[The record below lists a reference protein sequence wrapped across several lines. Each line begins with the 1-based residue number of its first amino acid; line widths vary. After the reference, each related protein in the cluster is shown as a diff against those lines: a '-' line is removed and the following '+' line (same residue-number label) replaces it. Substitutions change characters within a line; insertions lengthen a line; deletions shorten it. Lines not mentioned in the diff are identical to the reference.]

1 MNGTPSNNE
10 NEVLEETSL
19 KENLNSQKTGKN
31 IKKFIYP
38 AIVVILIPVIAFGAK
53 KYSDMKEKEHQ
64 ENLDFAV
71 LCEENYNITDYQFF
85 LEKYPESKY
94 NTEVEKRLNELQTMA
109 MGWEAIKDSKKLE
122 DFLNFKQQNNDEHY
136 NRLCNLKLDSIEW
149 SNAKSANTPDAY
161 QAYINQH
168 PNGTYVSEAI
178 IAKGEV
184 GYMNLTENELT
195 YIHETC
201 NQLCSALGVNN
212 ADSVAS
218 LLDLDLEE
226 FLHLQSPTLNDVT
239 QWIHGNEDQGTL
251 KSYII
256 SDSIKSQRAF
266 NSERGI
272 SYVSNFYVEQISTD
286 AQGVE
291 TRTPLT
297 ATVKQNRNFKIFSL
311 TLKHL

>member
-1 MNGTPSNNE
+1 MNDTPSNNE
-10 NEVLEETSL
+10 NEVIEQTSL
-19 KENLNSQKTGKN
+19 KENQNSKN
-31 IKKFIYP
+31 AVKDIKKFIYP
-38 AIVVILIPVIAFGAK
+38 TLFVLLIPIIAFGAK
-53 KYSDMKEKEHQ
+53 KYNDMKEEEHQ
-64 ENLDFAV
+64 ENLDYAV
-71 LCEENYNITDYQFF
+71 LCEENYNVTDYQSF

-94 NTEVEKRLNELQTMA
+94 NIEVEKRLNELQTMA
-109 MGWEAIKDSKKLE
+109 MEWEAIKDSKNTE
-122 DFLNFKQQNNDEHY
+122 DFINFRQQNNDEHY
-136 NRLCNLKLDSIEW
+136 NRLCDLKLDSMEW

-201 NQLCSALGVNN
+201 NQLFSALGVNN
-212 ADSVAS
+212 ADSVIS

-226 FLHLQSPTLNDVT
+226 FLHLQSPVQNDVA
-239 QWIHGNEDQGTL
+239 QWIHGNKDQGTL
-251 KSYII
+251 RSYII
-256 SDSIKSQRAF
+256 TDSIKSQRAF

-272 SYVSNFYVEQISTD
+272 GYVSNFSVEQISTD
-286 AQGVE
+286 AQGIE
-291 TRTPLT
+291 TKEPLI
-297 ATVKQNRNFKIFSL
+297 ATVKQNRKFKIYSL